1 MHGLKFCGVWAVIK
15 KTLCAV
21 ISLVL
26 VCRLSAGEISL
37 VEMDNET
44 AIQCGNLMYGG
55 TQTSV
60 CFADHFL
67 TLAASET
74 KLHVRPNFLPVQL
87 GSDAVFKTPFCVWSG
102 EGAFTLRSQERENL
116 QKYLKNGGFIV
127 ASPGCSNA
135 DWDRSFR
142 NELKICFPDVPLQR
156 IPMNHTIFSI
166 VYNIPRLTLKHGG
179 ETTQVEALTI
189 NGRVVLVYS
198 REGLNDATHA
208 KGCCCCGGDQI
219 NEGEQVNVNLITYAL
234 LY

>member
-1 MHGLKFCGVWAVIK
+1 MKSRIRQVFAAAV
-15 KTLCAV
+15 
-21 ISLVL
+21 SLL
-26 VCRLSAGEISL
+26 LAGRLGAAEISL
-37 VEMDNET
+37 AQMDNET
-44 AIQCGNLMYGG
+44 AVQCGNLTYGG

-67 TLAASET
+67 TLAAAET
-74 KLHVRPNFLPVQL
+74 KLHVVPNFVPVQL
-87 GSDAVFKTPFCVWSG
+87 GSDALFNTPFCVWSG
-102 EGAFTLRSQERENL
+102 EGEFTLRNQERENL
-116 QKYLKNGGFIV
+116 QKYLRSGGFIV

-156 IPMNHTIFSI
+156 VPMTHAIFSL
-166 VYNIPRLTLKHGG
+166 VYEIPRLTLKHGG

-189 NGRVVLVYS
+189 NGRIVLVYS
-198 REGLNDATHA
+198 REGLNDAMHA

-219 NEGEQVNVNLITYAL
+219 NEGEKVNVNLLTYAL

>member
-1 MHGLKFCGVWAVIK
+1 MFNILKPLFTVVF
-15 KTLCAV
+15 
-21 ISLVL
+21 SLL
-26 VCRLSAGEISL
+26 LAGRLGAGEISL
-37 VEMDNET
+37 VQMDQET

-55 TQTSV
+55 TKTSV

-67 TLAASET
+67 SLAAAET
-74 KLHVRPNFLPVQL
+74 RLHIIPNFMPVQL
-87 GSDAVFKTPFCVWSG
+87 GSDEVFKTPFCVWSG
-102 EGAFTLRSQERENL
+102 EGAFTLQSHERENL
-116 QKYLKNGGFIV
+116 QRYLKMGGFIV

-142 NELKICFPDVPLQR
+142 NELKICFPDIPLQR
-156 IPMNHTIFSI
+156 VPMTHTIFSI

-189 NGRVVLVYS
+189 NGRVALVYS
-198 REGLNDATHA
+198 REGLNDAMHA

-219 NEGEQVNVNLITYAL
+219 NEGEKVNVNLITYAL